1 MRGIQ
6 SETNNGF
13 LPFRCLIFVLQVKE
27 AFRILDK
34 DGKGEIHTDVIKEI
48 LKKLDDVS
56 NESLNHCQTLKL

>member
-1 MRGIQ
+1 MHK
-6 SETNNGF
+6 TF
-13 LPFRCLIFVLQVKE
+13 LPFWLVIPVFQVKE

-56 NESLNHCQTLKL
+56 NESLNKSLSYTRN